1 MVSAVP
7 PGIRVLPCGPC
18 GDRNVTYRIYILIF
32 TFFCYTCYHMSR
44 KPISVVKSVLHRN
57 CSKVTDDTG
66 SPHFG
71 NDTTWCDWQPFDGS
85 DYSQLFGTL
94 DLVYLF
100 AYAISMFFS
109 GHIAERMNL
118 RYFLSLGMIMTGLLT
133 AAFGMGYFWNIHNLG
148 FYIAIQVVGG
158 MFQSTGWPAVVAC
171 MGNWYGKGKRG
182 LIMGIWNSHTS
193 VGNILGSLI
202 AGGFVTANW
211 GWSFVI
217 PGIIISVLGIFVFL
231 FLVPDPKDVGC
242 TLPDHQGTGVTSDNP
257 AVNKAQ
263 EGGSESEE
271 VELRVIVC
279 DAESKA
285 PLPGAYV
292 SVETPLAVS
301 RSDPVVSI
309 IPVSRITTVDMLPR
323 TAKVTMGTEYNS
335 SANLIRPVATP
346 DKAISFFAALRIPGV
361 VEFSLCLFFAKLV
374 SYTFL
379 FWLPKYIS
387 SKSDID
393 AEKAAD
399 LSTFFDVGGIFGGIA
414 AGLISDYT
422 GARASTCVLQLMLA
436 APVMY
441 IYNLYGS
448 IDLAHSIGLSLLCG
462 FMVNGPYALITTA
475 VSADLGTH
483 KVLQGNSRALATVTA
498 IIDGTGSIGAAI
510 GPLLAGI
517 IETTGW
523 NNVFYMLIGSDVLS
537 MLFLVRLF
545 VKEILEKVRK

>member
-1 MVSAVP
+1 MANAVP
-7 PGIRVLPCGPC
+7 PGIRVLPQGSC
-18 GDRNVTYRIYILIF
+18 GDRNVTYRLYILIF
-32 TFFCYTCYHMSR
+32 TFLCYTCYHMSR

-66 SPHFG
+66 AHHYD
-71 NDTTWCDWQPFDGS
+71 NDTTWCDWEPFDGS
-85 DYSQLFGTL
+85 DYSQLLGTL

-100 AYAISMFFS
+100 AYAITMFCS

-118 RYFLSLGMIMTGLLT
+118 RYFLSGGMVMTGLLT
-133 AAFGMGYFWNIHNLG
+133 AAFGMGYFWNIHNIG

-202 AGGFVTANW
+202 AGAFVNGAW
-211 GWSFVI
+211 GWSFVL
-217 PGIIISVLGIFVFL
+217 PGIIIAGLGVLVFV

-242 TLPDHQGTGVTSDNP
+242 TLPDHQGTSVTTSVD
-257 AVNKAQ
+257 KTQ
-263 EGGSESEE
+263 EIEPEE
-271 VELRVIVC
+271 
-279 DAESKA
+279 
-285 PLPGAYV
+285 
-292 SVETPLAVS
+292 
-301 RSDPVVSI
+301 
-309 IPVSRITTVDMLPR
+309 
-323 TAKVTMGTEYNS
+323 EYNS
-335 SANLIRPVATP
+335 STNLVKPEATP
-346 DKAISFFAALRIPGV
+346 EKAIGFLSALRIPGV

-387 SKSDID
+387 SKSNID

-399 LSTFFDVGGIFGGIA
+399 LSTFFDVGGIFGGIT

-483 KVLQGNSRALATVTA
+483 KVLQGNSKALATVTA

-523 NNVFYMLIGSDVLS
+523 NNVFYMLIGSDILS

-545 VKEILEKVRK
+545 GKEILEKVRR

>member
-1 MVSAVP
+1 MASAVP
-7 PGIRVLPCGPC
+7 PGIRILPKGSC
-18 GDRNVTYRIYILIF
+18 GDRNVTYRVYILIF
-32 TFFCYTCYHMSR
+32 TFLCYTCYHMSR

-57 CSKVTDDTG
+57 CSKVTEDSG
-66 SPHFG
+66 VHHLG
-71 NDTTWCDWQPFDGS
+71 NDTTWCDWKPFDGS
-85 DYSQLFGTL
+85 DYSELFGTL

-109 GHIAERMNL
+109 GHIAERMSL
-118 RYFLSLGMIMTGLLT
+118 RYFLSGGMIMSGLLT

-148 FYIAIQVVGG
+148 YYIAIQVVGG
-158 MFQSTGWPAVVAC
+158 MFQSTGWPAVVSC

-202 AGGFVTANW
+202 AGSFVTGAW
-211 GWSFVI
+211 GWSFVL
-217 PGIIISVLGIFVFL
+217 PGIIIGILGVLVFFL
-231 FLVPDPKDVGC
+231 LVPDPADVGC
-242 TLPDHQGTGVTSDNP
+242 SLPDHQGTNVTSNDEDRAKEP
-257 AVNKAQ
+257 DI
-263 EGGSESEE
+263 ESEE
-271 VELRVIVC
+271 VELRVVAS
-279 DAESKA
+279 DAVAKP
-285 PLPGAYV
+285 PLSGACITSDTPWNEGDLVV
-292 SVETPLAVS
+292 SV
-301 RSDPVVSI
+301 
-309 IPVSRITTVDMLPR
+309 ITTADNLPMSQ
-323 TAKVTMGTEYNS
+323 KVNMEYS
-335 SANLIRPVATP
+335 SSTNFVKKKGQP
-346 DKAISFFAALRIPGV
+346 DKPIGFFAALRIPGV

-399 LSTFFDVGGIFGGIA
+399 LSTFFDVGGILGGIT
-414 AGLISDYT
+414 AGLVSDYT
-422 GARASTCVLQLMLA
+422 GARATTCVIQLMLA

-448 IDLAHSIGLSLLCG
+448 IDLAHSIGLSILCG

-483 KVLQGNSRALATVTA
+483 KVLQGNSKALATVTA

-523 NNVFYMLIGSDVLS
+523 NNVFYMLIGSDILA
-537 MLFLVRLF
+537 LLLLIRLF
-545 VKEILEKVRK
+545 VKEVLEKVRSY

>member
-1 MVSAVP
+1 MASAVP
-7 PGIRVLPCGPC
+7 PGIRILPKGSC
-18 GDRNVTYRIYILIF
+18 GDRNVTYRVYILIF
-32 TFFCYTCYHMSR
+32 TFLCYTCYHMSR

-57 CSKVTDDTG
+57 CSKVTEDSG
-66 SPHFG
+66 VHHLG
-71 NDTTWCDWQPFDGS
+71 NDTTWCDWKPFDGS
-85 DYSQLFGTL
+85 DYSELFGTL

-109 GHIAERMNL
+109 GHIAERMSL
-118 RYFLSLGMIMTGLLT
+118 RYFLSGGMIMSGLLT

-148 FYIAIQVVGG
+148 YYIAIQVVGG
-158 MFQSTGWPAVVAC
+158 MFQSTGWPAVVSC

-202 AGGFVTANW
+202 AGSFVTGAW
-211 GWSFVI
+211 GWSFVL
-217 PGIIISVLGIFVFL
+217 PGIIIGILGVLVFFL
-231 FLVPDPKDVGC
+231 LVPDPADVGC
-242 TLPDHQGTGVTSDNP
+242 SLPDHQGTNVTSNDEDRAKEP
-257 AVNKAQ
+257 DI
-263 EGGSESEE
+263 ESEE
-271 VELRVIVC
+271 
-279 DAESKA
+279 
-285 PLPGAYV
+285 
-292 SVETPLAVS
+292 
-301 RSDPVVSI
+301 
-309 IPVSRITTVDMLPR
+309 
-323 TAKVTMGTEYNS
+323 EYS
-335 SANLIRPVATP
+335 SSTNFVKKKGQP
-346 DKAISFFAALRIPGV
+346 DKPIGFFAALRIPGV

-399 LSTFFDVGGIFGGIA
+399 LSTFFDVGGILGGIT
-414 AGLISDYT
+414 AGLVSDYT
-422 GARASTCVLQLMLA
+422 GARATTCVIQLMLA

-448 IDLAHSIGLSLLCG
+448 IDLAHSIGLSILCG

-483 KVLQGNSRALATVTA
+483 KVLQGNSKALATVTA

-523 NNVFYMLIGSDVLS
+523 NNVFYMLIGSDILA
-537 MLFLVRLF
+537 LLLLIRLF
-545 VKEILEKVRK
+545 VKEVLEKVRSY

>member
-1 MVSAVP
+1 MANAVP
-7 PGIRVLPCGPC
+7 PGIRVLPQGSC
-18 GDRNVTYRIYILIF
+18 GDRNVTYRLYILIF
-32 TFFCYTCYHMSR
+32 TFLCYTCYHMSR

-66 SPHFG
+66 AHHYD
-71 NDTTWCDWQPFDGS
+71 NDTTWCDWEPFDGS
-85 DYSQLFGTL
+85 DYSQLLGTL

-100 AYAISMFFS
+100 AYAITMFCS

-118 RYFLSLGMIMTGLLT
+118 RYFLSGGMVMTGLLT
-133 AAFGMGYFWNIHNLG
+133 AAFGMGYFWNIHNIG

-202 AGGFVTANW
+202 AGAFVNGAW
-211 GWSFVI
+211 GWSFVL
-217 PGIIISVLGIFVFL
+217 PGIIIAGLGVLVFV

-242 TLPDHQGTGVTSDNP
+242 TLPDHQGTSVTTSVD
-257 AVNKAQ
+257 KTQ
-263 EGGSESEE
+263 EIEPEE
-271 VELRVIVC
+271 VELKVVVADTITEPPLSGACVVVDTPMNAAVI
-279 DAESKA
+279 
-285 PLPGAYV
+285 
-292 SVETPLAVS
+292 S
-301 RSDPVVSI
+301 RDPVVSI
-309 IPVSRITTVDMLPR
+309 VAVPPVVSNEDLPLS
-323 TAKVTMGTEYNS
+323 AKVAMGTEYNS
-335 SANLIRPVATP
+335 STNLVKPEATP
-346 DKAISFFAALRIPGV
+346 EKAIGFLSALRIPGV

-387 SKSDID
+387 SKSNID

-399 LSTFFDVGGIFGGIA
+399 LSTFFDVGGIFGGIT

-483 KVLQGNSRALATVTA
+483 KVLQGNSKALATVTA

-523 NNVFYMLIGSDVLS
+523 NNVFYMLIGSDILS

-545 VKEILEKVRK
+545 GKEILEKVRR

>member
-1 MVSAVP
+1 MVSKAP
-7 PGIRVLPCGPC
+7 PGIRILPSGSC

-32 TFFCYTCYHMSR
+32 TFLCYTCFHMSR
-44 KPISVVKSVLHRN
+44 KPISVVKSVLHQN
-57 CSKVTDDTG
+57 CSKVTDDANK
-66 SPHFG
+66 HHLD
-71 NDTTWCDWQPFDGS
+71 NDTTWCDWKPFDGS
-85 DYSQLFGTL
+85 DYSELFGTL

-109 GHIAERMNL
+109 GHIAERMSL
-118 RYFLSLGMIMTGLLT
+118 RYFLSGGMFMTGILT
-133 AAFGMGYFWNIHNLG
+133 AAFGMGYFWNIHSLG
-148 FYIAIQVVGG
+148 YYIAIQAVGG
-158 MFQSTGWPAVVAC
+158 MFQSSGWPAVVAC

-202 AGGFVTANW
+202 AGAFVNKMW
-211 GWSFVI
+211 GWSFVL
-217 PGIIISVLGIFVFL
+217 PGIIIACLGILVFF

-242 TLPDHQGTGVTSDNP
+242 SLPDHQGTKVTTTKQSVDRTDE
-257 AVNKAQ
+257 V
-263 EGGSESEE
+263 ESEE
-271 VELRVIVC
+271 
-279 DAESKA
+279 D
-285 PLPGAYV
+285 
-292 SVETPLAVS
+292 
-301 RSDPVVSI
+301 
-309 IPVSRITTVDMLPR
+309 
-323 TAKVTMGTEYNS
+323 YNS
-335 SANLIRPVATP
+335 TTNFIKTP
-346 DKAISFFAALRIPGV
+346 AQKEKAINFFAALRIPGV
-361 VEFSLCLFFAKLV
+361 VEFSICLFFAKLV

-399 LSTFFDVGGIFGGIA
+399 LSTLFDVGGIFGGIA
-414 AGLISDYT
+414 AGLLSDYT
-422 GARASTCVLQLMLA
+422 GARATTCVIQLMLA

-483 KVLQGNSRALATVTA
+483 KVLQGNSKALATVTA

-523 NNVFYMLIGSDVLS
+523 NNVFYMLIGSDIISL
-537 MLFLVRLF
+537 LLLLRLF
-545 VKEILEKVRK
+545 VKEILEKVRT

>member
-271 VELRVIVC
+271 
-279 DAESKA
+279 
-285 PLPGAYV
+285 
-292 SVETPLAVS
+292 
-301 RSDPVVSI
+301 
-309 IPVSRITTVDMLPR
+309 
-323 TAKVTMGTEYNS
+323 EYNS